1 MENHFKEVMRLQE
14 RILFEFSKNNA
25 FGQSGLYLSGGTA
38 LARFHREGTRF
49 SEDLDFF
56 FEKSTEDWKGWMAT
70 LSLSGFTVEVMGTS
84 RREGFAMTATALIS
98 SENLTVKVDWIEDF
112 FWGMWFPRMYA
123 LHDFNIWIDHV
134 DAIRHKKLF
143 SIEQAI
149 KRGNSPRNKDVF
161 DLLEIVRGDWEG
173 IHSFY
178 DERKEIAGFDLDL
191 IRSTLLR
198 HRDFSG
204 IFSLDGRPI
213 EENAAILKK
222 IESWK

>member
-1 MENHFKEVMRLQE
+1 MACSEN
-14 RILFEFSKNNA
+14 
-25 FGQSGLYLSGGTA
+25 GLYLSAGTA
-38 LARFHREGTRF
+38 LARFYKEGIRF

-56 FEKSTEDWKGWMAT
+56 FDKSKENWKGWMAA
-70 LSLSGFTVEVMGTS
+70 LSLNGLIVEVAGTS
-84 RREGFAMTATALIS
+84 RREGFAMTATALVS
-98 SENLTVKVDWIEDF
+98 SESLTVKVDWIEDF
-112 FWGMWFPRMYA
+112 FWGMWFPQMHA
-123 LHDFNIWIDHV
+123 LHDFNIWVDHV

-149 KRGNSPRNKDVF
+149 KRGTPPRNKDVF
-161 DLLEIVRGDWEG
+161 DILKIVRGDWES

-191 IRSTLLR
+191 IRSTLSL
-198 HRDFSG
+198 HGDFSG

-213 EENAAILKK
+213 EEDPEILRK